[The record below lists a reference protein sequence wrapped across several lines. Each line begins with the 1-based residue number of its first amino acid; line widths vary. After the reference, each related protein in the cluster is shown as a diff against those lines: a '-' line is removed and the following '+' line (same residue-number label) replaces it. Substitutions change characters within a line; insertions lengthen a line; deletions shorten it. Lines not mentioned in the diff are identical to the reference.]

1 MASQYKDNMEFE
13 AEVRRIAEVI
23 WNLDPGECQ
32 PNHYSDNPIV
42 KELDGLARLR
52 DCTHLLMVTTST
64 KLDKVK
70 GDVKKLGAA
79 EAVEKKTNPTISKW
93 LITQKQLDA
102 EHIAHARKNNVQA
115 LTFEQFQRRFFDGR
129 IYLSKRSVAAF
140 GSARDPHTDSVTIG
154 DDAYVP
160 LPMRIVH
167 TNIGHLKKQIVNT
180 PPINIQ
186 GIATQILEGNTVILV
201 APFGSGKSLTTRE
214 IFKELG
220 ARHKK
225 DPTIKAPVTLN
236 LREHWGQDYSDE
248 MLERHARSIG
258 YTPRE
263 DLVIAWRAGMTDLL
277 LDGFD
282 EVASQTVIRTD
293 DKNFMKDARKK
304 ALQGVR
310 DFTSKTPHGT
320 GLFICGRDHY
330 FDTFQELTYTLGIGQ
345 KNHIIVQLDE
355 FTEEGVDEF
364 LKRNGIALQLPDWLP
379 RKPLILAYLAGKD
392 LIQEI
397 ISIDSS
403 QGFGYAWDTFLDRI
417 CQREASLEKSAIDP
431 ITLRNVMERL
441 ANIVRSK
448 SSGTG
453 PITGSDLSEAYNL
466 ETGQAAGEGVLA
478 HLQRLPGLTQR
489 DSDPGSRSFVDED
502 MLAALQG
509 SAFARMILSEDPSTR
524 SNPISEISEKAISMA
539 SHMLI
544 RQETLPQT
552 LITVCDR
559 ISRGKSTDK
568 GAAQVIAD
576 CCMIAVHMASI
587 QEQTSIDFRGLSI
600 DSASL
605 GRINL
610 EEVDISNLEVRN
622 SIIKEVVLP
631 VSINERKIKFY
642 NCFISKLSGVANE
655 AAMPAENFSGC
666 DVGEFDD
673 MSTNSAV
680 MRLPISPQVKALL
693 SILRKLYKQAGAGRK
708 ISALS
713 RGITNAE
720 VAQYINPVLS
730 ALEAH
735 KFITVFNKVVHPVRK
750 QAGRVEVILS
760 APTFNNDPLVESVMN
775 L

>member
-1 MASQYKDNMEFE
+1 MASNYKDNMEFE

-23 WNLDPGECQ
+23 WSLEPGECQ
-32 PNHYSDNPIV
+32 PSHYSDNPVV

-70 GDVKKLGAA
+70 NDVKKLGAA
-79 EAVEKKTNPTISKW
+79 ETVEKKKNPTVSKW
-93 LITQKQLDA
+93 LITQRQLDA
-102 EHIAHARKNNVQA
+102 EHIDHARKNNVQA

-129 IYLSKRSVAAF
+129 TYLSKRTVAAF
-140 GSARDPHTDSVTIG
+140 GSARDPHTDSITIG
-154 DDAYVP
+154 DDTYVP

-167 TNIGHLKKQIVNT
+167 TNIHQLLKQVSKT
-180 PPINIQ
+180 PPIDIQ
-186 GIATQILEGNTVILV
+186 GIASQILDGNTVVLV

-220 ARHKK
+220 ARHRK
-225 DPTIKAPVTLN
+225 DPSLKAPITLN

-310 DFTSKTPHGT
+310 DFTSKTPQGT

-364 LKRNGIALQLPDWLP
+364 LKRNGISHQLPDWLP

-403 QGFGYAWDTFLDRI
+403 QGFGYAWDTFLNRI

-431 ITLRNVMERL
+431 VTLRNVMERL

-453 PITGSDLSEAYNL
+453 PITGSDLSEAYNV

-509 SAFARMILSEDPSTR
+509 SAFARMILSEDSSR
-524 SNPISEISEKAISMA
+524 FNPISEISDKAISMA
-539 SHMLI
+539 SYILQS
-544 RQETLPQT
+544 QETLPET
-552 LITVCDR
+552 LISVSERLTR
-559 ISRGKSTDK
+559 SKHTDK
-568 GAAQVIAD
+568 GISQVVAD
-576 CCMIAVHMASI
+576 CSMIAIHMASV
-587 QEQTSIDFRGLSI
+587 QEQPSINFRGLTI
-600 DSASL
+600 DSACL
-605 GRINL
+605 GKINL
-610 EEVDISNLEVRN
+610 EDIIISDLEIRN
-622 SIIKEVVLP
+622 STIKEVVLP
-631 VSINERKIKFY
+631 ASINEHKIKFY
-642 NCFISKLSGVANE
+642 NCLITKISGVANQS
-655 AAMPAENFSGC
+655 ALPLENFSAC
-666 DVGEFDD
+666 DVGEYDD
-673 MSTNSAV
+673 MSTNNAV
-680 MRLPISPQVKALL
+680 MKLSISPQLKALL

-708 ISALS
+708 ITALS
-713 RGITNAE
+713 RGMPSAE
-720 VAQYINPVLS
+720 VAQYINPILNL
-730 ALEAH
+730 LEAH
-735 KFITVFNKVVHPVRK
+735 KFITIFNKVVHPVRK
-750 QAGRVEVILS
+750 QASRVEVILN
-760 APTFNNDPLVESVMN
+760 APTFNNDLLVEDVKK

>member
-1 MASQYKDNMEFE
+1 MANQYRDNMEFE
-13 AEVRRIAEVI
+13 AEVRRVAEVI
-23 WNLDPGECQ
+23 WSLEPGECQ
-32 PNHYSDNPIV
+32 PSHYSDNPIV

-52 DCTHLLMVTTST
+52 DCTHLIMVTTST
-64 KLDKVK
+64 KLDKIK
-70 GDVKKLGAA
+70 NDVKKLGAA
-79 EAVEKKTNPTISKW
+79 ESVEKKTNPTISKW
-93 LITQKQLDA
+93 LITQRQLDA
-102 EHIAHARKNNVQA
+102 EHVDHAKKNNVQA

-129 IYLSKRSVAAF
+129 AYLSKRAVAAF
-140 GSARDPHTDSVTIG
+140 GSARDPHTDSITIG
-154 DDAYVP
+154 DDTYVP

-167 TNIGHLKKQIVNT
+167 TNINQLKKQISKT
-180 PPINIQ
+180 PPIDIH
-186 GIATQILEGNTVILV
+186 GIASHILEGNTVILV

-220 ARHKK
+220 ARHRK
-225 DPTIKAPVTLN
+225 DPSIKAPLTLN

-282 EVASQTVIRTD
+282 EVASQTVIRSD

-310 DFTSKTPHGT
+310 DFTSKTPQGT

-355 FTEEGVDEF
+355 FTEDGVDEF
-364 LKRNGIALQLPDWLP
+364 LKRNGISHQLPDWLP

-431 ITLRNVMERL
+431 VTLRNVMERL

-453 PITGSDLSEAYNL
+453 PITGSDLSEAYNV

-509 SAFARMILSEDPSTR
+509 SAFARMILSEDSSTR

-539 SHMLI
+539 SYILQQ
-544 RQETLPQT
+544 QETLPET
-552 LITVCDR
+552 LITVSER
-559 ISRGKSTDK
+559 ISRNRSSDK
-568 GAAQVIAD
+568 GASQVVAD
-576 CCMIAVHMASI
+576 CSMIAIHMASM
-587 QEQTSIDFRGLSI
+587 QEQQKINFRGLSI

-605 GRINL
+605 GKINL
-610 EEVDISNLEVRN
+610 EDIDITNLEIRN
-622 SIIKEVVLP
+622 STLKEVILP
-631 VSINERKIKFY
+631 ASINERKIKFY
-642 NCFISKLSGVANE
+642 NCLINKISGVANKTALPTE
-655 AAMPAENFSGC
+655 IFSNC
-666 DVGEFDD
+666 EIGEYDD
-673 MSTNSAV
+673 MSTNNAV
-680 MRLPISPQVKALL
+680 MKLSIPPQLKALL

-708 ISALS
+708 ITALS

-720 VAQYINPVLS
+720 VAQYINPVLGI
-730 ALEAH
+730 LENH
-735 KFITVFNKVVHPVRK
+735 KFITIFNKVVHPVRK
-750 QAGRVEVILS
+750 QAGRVEIILN
-760 APTFNNDPLVESVMN
+760 APTFNNDVLVEDVKN

>member
-1 MASQYKDNMEFE
+1 MASNYKDNMEFE

-23 WNLDPGECQ
+23 WSLEPGECQ
-32 PNHYSDNPIV
+32 PSHYSDNPVV

-64 KLDKVK
+64 KFDKIK
-70 GDVKKLGAA
+70 GDVKKLAAA
-79 EAVEKKTNPTISKW
+79 EVIEKKTNPTISKW
-93 LITQKQLDA
+93 LITQRQLDA
-102 EHIAHARKNNVQA
+102 EHIDYARRNNVQS

-129 IYLSKRSVAAF
+129 MYLSKRSVAAF
-140 GSARDPHTDSVTIG
+140 GSARDPHTDSITIG
-154 DDAYVP
+154 DDTYVP

-167 TNIGHLKKQIVNT
+167 TNINQLKKQISKT
-180 PPINIQ
+180 PPIDIQ
-186 GIATQILEGNTVILV
+186 GIASQILDGNTVILV

-220 ARHKK
+220 ARHRK
-225 DPTIKAPVTLN
+225 DPSIKAPITLN
-236 LREHWGQDYSDE
+236 LREHWGQDYCDE

-310 DFTSKTPHGT
+310 DFTSKTPMGT

-355 FTEEGVDEF
+355 FTEAGVDEF
-364 LKRNGIALQLPDWLP
+364 LKRNGISHQLPDWLP

-431 ITLRNVMERL
+431 VTLRNVMERL

-509 SAFARMILSEDPSTR
+509 SAFARMILSEDSSTR

-539 SHMLI
+539 SYILQ
-544 RQETLPQT
+544 RQKTLPET
-552 LITVCDR
+552 LITVSDR
-559 ISRGKSTDK
+559 ISRSRNNDK
-568 GAAQVIAD
+568 GASQVIAD
-576 CCMIAVHMASI
+576 CSMIAIHMASI
-587 QEQTSIDFRGLSI
+587 QEQSSIDFRGLTI

-610 EEVDISNLEVRN
+610 EDIEISDLEIRN
-622 SIIKEVVLP
+622 STIKEIVLP
-631 VSINERKIKFY
+631 ASINEPKIKFY
-642 NCFISKLSGVANE
+642 NCLITKVSGVSNKSAL
-655 AAMPAENFSGC
+655 PAENFSAC
-666 DVGEFDD
+666 EIGEFDD
-673 MSTNSAV
+673 VSTNNAV
-680 MRLPISPQVKALL
+680 MKLSISPQLKALL

-713 RGITNAE
+713 RGITNTE
-720 VAQYINPVLS
+720 VAQYIQPVLGI
-730 ALEAH
+730 LEAH
-735 KFITVFNKVVHPVRK
+735 KFVTIFNKVVHPVRK
-750 QAGRVEVILS
+750 QASRVEVILS
-760 APTFNNDPLVESVMN
+760 APAFNNDLLVEDVKK